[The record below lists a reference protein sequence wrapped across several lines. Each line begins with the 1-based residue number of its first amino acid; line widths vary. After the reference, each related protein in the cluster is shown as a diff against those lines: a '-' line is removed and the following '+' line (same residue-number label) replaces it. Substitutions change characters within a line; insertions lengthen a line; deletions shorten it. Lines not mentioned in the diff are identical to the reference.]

1 MYLLYTI
8 LAALLSFLVMK
19 WMKRR
24 RYCMDV
30 KRLDGK
36 TVLITGGNSGIGKET
51 AVALALRGARVILAC
66 RDEDRARKAVREIK
80 NRSRNMNVL
89 FMEMDLAN
97 MRSIREFCKKFLQ
110 KEKRLDILINN
121 AGVPS
126 VLDWTDDNFSMCFGV
141 NHLGHFLLTNLVLPR
156 LKESTPSRV
165 INLTCSSYKYQ
176 KLDFQD
182 LNYNLFP
189 FFTYSRSKL
198 ANIYFTQE
206 LARIMEG
213 KGVTA
218 YAVHPGYV
226 QSNWMCHYSFLYQ
239 LFMKVIMFMFFVPCE
254 AGAQTVVHCAV
265 VDEVTAHNGGY
276 FSDCRPAALKPYAKD
291 SGVAKKLWE
300 ASERL
305 VKLA

>member
-8 LAALLSFLVMK
+8 LAALFCFLILK

-24 RYCMDV
+24 RYCMDI

-36 TVLITGGNSGIGKET
+36 TVLITGGNSGVGKET
-51 AVALALRGARVILAC
+51 AVALALRGARVIIAC
-66 RDEDRARKAVREIK
+66 RDEDKARKALREITA
-80 NRSRNMNVL
+80 RSHNMNVL
-89 FMEMDLAN
+89 YMRVDLAN
-97 MRSIREFCKKFLQ
+97 MRSIREFSKTFLQ

-121 AGVPS
+121 AGVPGI
-126 VLDWTDDNFSMCFGV
+126 LDWTDDNFSMCFGV
-141 NHLGHFLLTNLVLPR
+141 NHLGHFLLTNLLLPR
-156 LKESTPSRV
+156 LRESSPSRV
-165 INLTCSSYKYQ
+165 ITLTCSSYRYQ

-182 LNYNLFP
+182 LNYNLLP
-189 FFTYSRSKL
+189 FFTYCRSKL

-226 QSNWMCHYSFLYQ
+226 QSSWTCHYSFLFQ
-239 LFMKVIMFMFFVPCE
+239 LLMKVIMFTFFVPCE

-265 VDEVTAHNGGY
+265 ADEVTAHNGGY
-276 FSDCRPAALKPYAKD
+276 FSDCRPGSLRIFAKD
-291 SGVAKKLWE
+291 AGVSKKLWE

-305 VKLA
+305 VKLV